1 MDGAPLISF
10 IIPFFNAAST
20 LRRALESIVA
30 QTYAGPLEISC
41 FDDGATD
48 GSAAVIRAWAAE
60 ARPRA
65 VPVTVTSGSDAGAV
79 GPRGPGWARN
89 RAVGA
94 SRGAFLC
101 FLDADDEALPRRVA
115 AQLAAARA
123 APGAL
128 VGGRVLRDP
137 PDATPVYAGW
147 ANAMSRAELVTH
159 AWRECTLLQPTWFLA
174 RATFAALGGYDEAPP
189 RFWAEPAGGGG
200 GSSGGADARPAAE
213 ESLRLGAP
221 EDAAEGAADGAAE
234 VAAGAASAAGT
245 GSAAGAAG
253 GTGAAGAAPADAAEA
268 WRHPPI
274 LGRAPLKLLPAAIS
288 GGATFETYPED
299 TLFFHRFL
307 EAAARR
313 NSATDGGGGGGAPA
327 PAPPALVRV
336 DEPVTL
342 YRYSPGSLSWR
353 VPRGTLG
360 AARAALFEERV
371 LAPRG
376 GAGLRGVAIWGAGRD
391 GKAFYNALSPAGRA
405 RVAAFFDV
413 DARKI
418 GNVYPVPVSEAKA
431 RKRARAAAEGGDAGA
446 GAGAG
451 AIASAGA
458 GDSSAAPP
466 PPPGRPATPPL
477 PIVHFS
483 AADARTRAVVVCV
496 ALDAGGD
503 ELRANV
509 RAASA
514 AIERAGGA
522 PLVGGENLFFMC

>member
-1 MDGAPLISF
+1 MAAPLPLVSF
-10 IIPFFNAAST
+10 IIPFLNSART
-20 LRRALESIVA
+20 LRAALDSVAA
-30 QTYAGPLEISC
+30 QTYAGPLEVC
-41 FDDGATD
+41 AFDDGSTD
-48 GSAAVIRAWAAE
+48 GGADVVRAWAAE
-60 ARPRA
+60 ARARA
-65 VPVTVTSGSDAGAV
+65 VRVTLASGAGA
-79 GPRGPGWARN
+79 GARAPRGPGWARN
-89 RAVGA
+89 RAA
-94 SRGAFLC
+94 AAARGEFLC

-234 VAAGAASAAGT
+234 VAAGGTSAA
-245 GSAAGAAG
+245 
-253 GTGAAGAAPADAAEA
+253 GAAGAAPADAAEA

-483 AADARTRAVVVCV
+483 SADARTRAVVVCV

-522 PLVGGENLFFMC
+522 PLVDGENLFFMC